1 MKDKSITPAGSGSPG
16 RHETPRRPGQPGE
29 QDQRRPGSNPDS
41 EHPTGPHAP
50 YERCESDGAAAIK
63 HDAAGQYAKPNA
75 KPNPGGLVS
84 ANPVVLS
91 KDGEASREGGH
102 GRERDAD
109 SER

>member
-1 MKDKSITPAGSGSPG
+1 MKDKSITAAGSGSPG

-29 QDQRRPGSNPDS
+29 QDLRRAGPSP
-41 EHPTGPHAP
+41 ELQHPTGPHAP
-50 YERCESDGAAAIK
+50 YEGYESERAAAIK

-75 KPNPGGLVS
+75 KPNPGGLVC

-91 KDGEASREGGH
+91 KDGEASPEGGH